1 MTGEEA
7 KKAFMERCPV
17 VCKGIEYLY
26 ISAIIYRL
34 DREGKVEVSAEMFDK
49 NKNSVT
55 ITPIR
60 NVEAKGNEN
69 GI

>member
-1 MTGEEA
+1 MNGEEA

-17 VCKGIEYLY
+17 VCNDIEYLY

-34 DREGKVEVSAEMFDK
+34 DKQGKVEVSAEMLDK

-55 ITPIR
+55 ITPIK
-60 NVEAKGNEN
+60 NVEVKGNEN
-69 GI
+69 EI